1 MKILFLIPLLLLQFP
16 DSFIKLDTFQAA
28 FAQTT
33 VSPLFPEI
41 KDSGIL
47 FISGCHFRFEYTTNE
62 KRITIGDCRNVY
74 QFSEGESKPMVLKWD
89 EIKSNPFLQLLI
101 NREAIKTEFVIK
113 KLSDA
118 PLVYRLVPRTQA
130 PDMPFTMIKLTLD
143 KSGVQPVKIE
153 IIDETDQVITYRFSD
168 FRAGLSLA
176 PQLFDAEGV
185 K

>member
-1 MKILFLIPLLLLQFP
+1 MKILFLLPLLLLQFP
-16 DSFIKLDTFQAA
+16 DSFIKLDTFQVS
-28 FAQTT
+28 FEQTT

-47 FISGCHFRFEYTTNE
+47 SVSGCQFRFEYTTNE

-74 QFSEGESKPMVLKWD
+74 QFSEGESKPLVLKWD

-101 NREAIKTEFVIK
+101 NRDAIKTQFVIK

-118 PLVYRLVPRTQA
+118 PLTYRLVPKKQA
-130 PDMPFTMIKLTLD
+130 ADMPFTLLKLTLN
-143 KSGVQPVKIE
+143 KGGTQPVKIE
-153 IIDETDQVITYRFSD
+153 IIDETDQVITYSFSD
-168 FRAGLSLA
+168 FRAGIKLN
-176 PQLFDAEGV
+176 PQLFSPEGV